1 MTAPAVAP
9 LGTELLDDP
18 GADPAVVARSLGN
31 IARANWWFGGRA
43 AALWGIDQLLR
54 RAVGAR
60 HALPLRHAHPVTLLD
75 IGTGAGDLP
84 VAAVERAARR
94 GRSMRAL
101 GLERSPV
108 AARLAS
114 ARGVP
119 TLLGCAGHLPVRP
132 GAVDIVLLSQV
143 AHHLAAD
150 AAVDLFRAVSR
161 LARIGVV
168 VADLRRSELA
178 VASFRIGSAL
188 LGFDAVTRADGITSV
203 RRGYDVGELT
213 ALVARAGHS
222 AHVCRRPGFRVVAYW
237 STG

>member
-1 MTAPAVAP
+1 VTAPAVAP

-18 GADPAVVARSLGN
+18 DADPAVVARSLTH

-54 RAVGAR
+54 DVGAR
-60 HALPLRHAHPVTLLD
+60 DAVTLLD
-75 IGTGAGDLP
+75 VGTGAGDLP
-84 VAAVERAARR
+84 VAAVRRAAGR
-94 GRSMRAL
+94 GRRMRAL

-108 AARLAS
+108 AAALAT

-119 TLLGCAGHLPVRP
+119 TVLGCAAHLPVRE
-132 GAVDIVLLSQV
+132 GAVDIILLSQV
-143 AHHLAAD
+143 VHHLAAD
-150 AAVDLFRAVSR
+150 AVVDLFRAVSR

-178 VASFRIGSAL
+178 VAGFRVGSAL

-203 RRGYDVGELT
+203 RRGYRAGELA
-213 ALVARAGHS
+213 ALTARAGQS
-222 AHVCRRPGFRVVAYW
+222 ARVAHRPGFRLVAYW
-237 STG
+237 STS

>member
-1 MTAPAVAP
+1 MTSPTAAP

-18 GADPAVVARSLGN
+18 GADPAVVARSLAN
-31 IARANWWFGGRA
+31 IARANRWFGGRA

-54 RAVGAR
+54 EAGTARAF
-60 HALPLRHAHPVTLLD
+60 TLLD

-84 VAAVERAARR
+84 VAAVRHAARR
-94 GRSMRAL
+94 GQVLRAI

-108 AARLAS
+108 AAALAA

-119 TLLGCAGHLPVRP
+119 TAVGCAGHLPVRDD
-132 GAVDIVLLSQV
+132 AVDIILLSQV

-150 AAVDLFRAVSR
+150 AVVELFRAVSR

-168 VADLRRSELA
+168 IADLRRSELA
-178 VASFRIGSAL
+178 VAGFRLGSAL

-203 RRGYDVGELT
+203 RRGYHAGELA
-213 ALVARAGHS
+213 ALAARAGHP
-222 AHVCRRPGFRVVAYW
+222 ARVARRPGFRLVAYW
-237 STG
+237 STA